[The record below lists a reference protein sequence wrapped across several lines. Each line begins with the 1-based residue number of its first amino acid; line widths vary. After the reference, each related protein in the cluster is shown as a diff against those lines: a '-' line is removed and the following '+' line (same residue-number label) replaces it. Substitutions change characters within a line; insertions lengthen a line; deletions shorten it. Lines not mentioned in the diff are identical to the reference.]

1 MAVDIMDKWGW
12 ILGLFCLLA
21 SAAVVIGNRIYIR
34 KIMSSIERMLDAA
47 KEGNFSE
54 KSFDESRMSALE
66 NRFADYLLSSAVS
79 ARNVAVEKDK
89 IKTLIADISHQSK
102 TPVANL
108 LLYSELLKEE
118 ELSPSARQS
127 VEALYAQAEKLR
139 FLIDALVKLSRL
151 ENGIISLSPCRE
163 AVGPVLK
170 EVVEQFALKAE
181 AKGLFLQLK
190 DTPAKVLASFDSK
203 WTREALC
210 NIVDNAIKYTE
221 HGGITISVISYE
233 IFIRI
238 DIADTGM
245 GISKEEQPKIFSR
258 FYRSGQVR
266 NDDGVGIGLY
276 LAREIISGEGGYIKV
291 ASTVGE
297 GSVFS
302 VFLPR

>member
-1 MAVDIMDKWGW
+1 MDKLGW
-12 ILGLFCLLA
+12 IFGLFCLLA

-34 KIMSSIERMLDAA
+34 KIMGSIERMLDAA
-47 KEGNFSE
+47 KEGSFSE

-66 NRFADYLLSSAVS
+66 TRFADYLLFSAVS

-89 IKTLIADISHQSK
+89 IKTMIADISHQSK
-102 TPVANL
+102 MPVANL

-118 ELSPSARQS
+118 ELSLSARQS
-127 VEALYAQAEKLR
+127 VEALYAQTEKLR

-151 ENGIISLSPCRE
+151 ENGIISLSPRRE

-181 AKGLFLQLK
+181 AKGLFLQLE
-190 DTPAKVLASFDSK
+190 DTAEKVMASFDSK

-221 HGGITISVISYE
+221 HGGITISVIRYE
-233 IFIRI
+233 MFIRI

-245 GISKEEQPKIFSR
+245 GISREEQPKIFSR
-258 FYRSGQVR
+258 FYRSSQIR

-276 LAREIISGEGGYIKV
+276 LVREIIFGEGGYIKV

-302 VFLPR
+302 VFLPS